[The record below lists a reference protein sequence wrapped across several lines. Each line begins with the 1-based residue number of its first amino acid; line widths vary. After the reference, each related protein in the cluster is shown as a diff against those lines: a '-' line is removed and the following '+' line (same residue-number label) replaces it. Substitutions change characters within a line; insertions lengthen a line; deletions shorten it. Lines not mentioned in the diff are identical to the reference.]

1 MINNAKGLPNWKL
14 WKKTFIKM
22 DPSRKLVSD
31 ELIED
36 ITDKINQLDG
46 FSARIMMIAILEN
59 LTNEQLNSAAYW
71 AFDLMSDRVDA
82 GDLKITDVT
91 VRDWL
96 CHVSPSIR
104 DLMLDELLKLQAKVD
119 PAKANT
125 VDSYVNVADQ
135 TIHILN
141 PCSYAGEVNVKSE
154 IATHVH

>member
-1 MINNAKGLPNWKL
+1 MINNPKGLPNWKL
-14 WKKTFIKM
+14 WKKTFSKM

-36 ITDKINQLDG
+36 ITNKINQLDG
-46 FSARIMMIAILEN
+46 FSTRITMIAILEN

-82 GDLKITDVT
+82 GDLQIADVT

-104 DLMLDELLKLQAKVD
+104 GLMLDELLKLQTKVATVD
-119 PAKANT
+119 LKTPTLNT
-125 VDSYVNVADQ
+125 DSYV
-135 TIHILN
+135 
-141 PCSYAGEVNVKSE
+141 GEVNTKSK
-154 IATHVH
+154 IAEHVH

>member
-71 AFDLMSDRVDA
+71 AFDLMSDRVDV
-82 GDLKITDVT
+82 GDL
-91 VRDWL
+91 
-96 CHVSPSIR
+96 
-104 DLMLDELLKLQAKVD
+104 
-119 PAKANT
+119 
-125 VDSYVNVADQ
+125 
-135 TIHILN
+135 
-141 PCSYAGEVNVKSE
+141 
-154 IATHVH
+154 

>member
-1 MINNAKGLPNWKL
+1 MINNPKELPNWKL

-36 ITDKINQLDG
+36 ITDKIDQLDG

-82 GDLKITDVT
+82 GDLQIADVT
-91 VRDWL
+91 VKDWL

-104 DLMLDELLKLQAKVD
+104 GLMLDELLKLQTKV
-119 PAKANT
+119 AT
-125 VDSYVNVADQ
+125 VDSYANVVDQ
-135 TIHILN
+135 KIHTLN
-141 PCSYAGEVNVKSE
+141 TGPYVGNVNVKSE
-154 IATHVH
+154 ITERVH

>member
-1 MINNAKGLPNWKL
+1 MINNPKELPNWKL

-36 ITDKINQLDG
+36 ITDKIDQLDG

-82 GDLKITDVT
+82 GDLQIADVT

-104 DLMLDELLKLQAKVD
+104 GLILDELLKLQTKVATVD
-119 PAKANT
+119 LKTPTLNT
-125 VDSYVNVADQ
+125 DSYV
-135 TIHILN
+135 
-141 PCSYAGEVNVKSE
+141 GEVNTKSK
-154 IATHVH
+154 IAEHVH

>member
-1 MINNAKGLPNWKL
+1 MINNPKGLPNWKL

-82 GDLKITDVT
+82 GDLQIADVT
-91 VRDWL
+91 VKDWL

-104 DLMLDELLKLQAKVD
+104 GLMLDELLKLQTKV
-119 PAKANT
+119 AT

-135 TIHILN
+135 KIHTLN
-141 PCSYAGEVNVKSE
+141 AGPYVGNVNVKSE
-154 IATHVH
+154 ITERVH

>member
-1 MINNAKGLPNWKL
+1 MINNPKGLPNWKL
-14 WKKTFIKM
+14 WKKTFSKM

-36 ITDKINQLDG
+36 ITNKINQLDG

-82 GDLKITDVT
+82 GDLQIADVT

-104 DLMLDELLKLQAKVD
+104 DLMLDELLNLQAKVD
-119 PAKANT
+119 PVDLKTPTLNT
-125 VDSYVNVADQ
+125 DSYV
-135 TIHILN
+135 
-141 PCSYAGEVNVKSE
+141 GEVNIKSK
-154 IATHVH
+154 IAEHVH

>member
-22 DPSRKLVSD
+22 DPSRKIVSD

-71 AFDLMSDRVDA
+71 AFDLMSDRVDV

-104 DLMLDELLKLQAKVD
+104 DLMLDELLKLQTKV
-119 PAKANT
+119 AT
-125 VDSYVNVADQ
+125 VDQYANITDQKIHTLNTGSYVGA
-135 TIHILN
+135 
-141 PCSYAGEVNVKSE
+141 VNVKSE
-154 IATHVH
+154 IAECIH